1 MRIGIMLRAPG
12 TAGREVR
19 VPSLY
24 EKFGYF
30 DYRSHG
36 VGLSGGDLNR
46 GRLRGSG
53 RDGALLV
60 DPRDINSVAD
70 GIYPGLTNAELRSE
84 LIERGLARTRHFT
97 WNVSAPQTIEL
108 FAAMMKEAG
117 TEAGP
122 RTLEGRSP

>member
-1 MRIGIMLRAPG
+1 MQYSDHG
-12 TAGREVR
+12 
-19 VPSLY
+19 
-24 EKFGYF
+24 
-30 DYRSHG
+30 SHG

-60 DPRDINSVAD
+60 DPRDINSIAD
-70 GIYPGLTNAELRSE
+70 GIYRGLTDAELRSE
-84 LIERGLARTRHFT
+84 LIERGLARARHFT
-97 WNVSAPQTIEL
+97 WNASAQQTIAL
-108 FAAMMKEAG
+108 FASMRKEAG